1 VKTRTRLL
9 ALVALL
15 AAASAA
21 AQTAST
27 GSGQAYPIRP
37 VRMIVPFAAGG
48 NTDITARA
56 IGVKLS
62 EVFGQQ
68 IVVENRP
75 GGATNI
81 GSELVAKAPPDGY
94 TILMGGA
101 TNAINMSTQAKPPY
115 DTLRDFAPVVLCVKG
130 ANVLSIHPSVP
141 AKNLK
146 ELIALAKARPGQLNF
161 ASSGLGSSNQMA
173 GELFKMMANINIV
186 HVPYKGNAPALT
198 DTMAGHVE
206 MMFSGV
212 PALIPHIQS
221 GRLRAIAIGSLKRF
235 AAIPEVPTFD
245 ESGVKGY
252 EATTWFGLMAPVKT
266 PKEIVARWNIE
277 VGKILASPDL
287 KGRFINEGLE
297 PMGGTQEEFGKF
309 IRSEIEKYARVVVAT
324 GMKPQ

>member
-1 VKTRTRLL
+1 MIRRKLPRLL
-9 ALVALL
+9 PLAVALL
-15 AAASAA
+15 IAVQAA
-21 AQTAST
+21 AQN
-27 GSGQAYPIRP
+27 YPTRP
-37 VRMIVPFAAGG
+37 VRVIVPFAAGG

-56 IGVKLS
+56 IGVRLS

-81 GSELVAKAPPDGY
+81 GTELVAKAPPDGY

-115 DTLRDFAPVVLCVKG
+115 DTVRDFAPIILCVKD
-130 ANVLSIHPSVP
+130 ANVLTTHPSLP

-173 GELFKMMANINIV
+173 GELFKVMAQVNIV
-186 HVPYKGNAPALT
+186 HIPHKGNTPALT
-198 DTMAGHVE
+198 DTLAGNVE

-212 PALIPHIQS
+212 PVLVPHIQS

-235 AAIPEVPTFD
+235 VAIPDVPTFD
-245 ESGVKGY
+245 ESGLKGY

-266 PKEIVARWNIE
+266 PKEIVARWNKE
-277 VGKILASPDL
+277 VDKILASPNL
-287 KGRFINEGLE
+287 KSRFLNDGLE
-297 PMGGTQEEFGKF
+297 AMGGSQEEFARF
-309 IRSEIEKYARVVVAT
+309 ILVEIDKYAKVVKAS
-324 GMKPQ
+324 GMQPQ

>member
-1 VKTRTRLL
+1 VKIRVPRLTLASVLFL
-9 ALVALL
+9 ALP
-15 AAASAA
+15 AA
-21 AQTAST
+21 AQN
-27 GSGQAYPIRP
+27 YPVRP
-37 VRMIVPFAAGG
+37 VRVIVPFTAGG
-48 NTDITARA
+48 NTDLTARS
-56 IGVKLS
+56 IGARLS

-68 IVVENRP
+68 VVVENRP

-81 GSELVAKAPPDGY
+81 GTELVAKAPPDGY

-115 DTLRDFAPVVLCVKG
+115 DTLRDFAPIILCVKG
-130 ANVLSIHPSVP
+130 ANLLAIHPSVP
-141 AKNLK
+141 ARNLK

-173 GELFKMMANINIV
+173 GELLKMMANINIV
-186 HVPYKGNAPALT
+186 HVPYKGNPQAIT

-206 MMFSGV
+206 MVFSGV

-235 AAIPEVPTFD
+235 TAVPEVPTFD

-266 PKEIVARWNIE
+266 PKEIVARWNVE

-287 KGRFINEGLE
+287 KGRFLNEGLE

-309 IRSEIEKYARVVVAT
+309 IRVEIEKYARVVSAT

>member
-1 VKTRTRLL
+1 MIRRKLPRLL
-9 ALVALL
+9 PLAVALL
-15 AAASAA
+15 IAVQAAT
-21 AQTAST
+21 QN
-27 GSGQAYPIRP
+27 YPTRP
-37 VRMIVPFAAGG
+37 VRVIVPFAAGG

-56 IGVKLS
+56 IGVRLS

-81 GSELVAKAPPDGY
+81 GTELVAKAPPDGY

-115 DTLRDFAPVVLCVKG
+115 DTVRDFAPIILCVKD
-130 ANVLSIHPSVP
+130 ANVLTTHPSLP

-146 ELIALAKARPGQLNF
+146 ELITLAKARPGQLNF

-173 GELFKMMANINIV
+173 GELFKVMAQVNIV
-186 HVPYKGNAPALT
+186 HIPHKGNTPALT
-198 DTMAGHVE
+198 DTLAGNVE

-212 PALIPHIQS
+212 PVLVPHIQS

-235 AAIPEVPTFD
+235 VAIPDVPTFD
-245 ESGVKGY
+245 ESGLKGY

-266 PKEIVARWNIE
+266 PKEIVARWNTE
-277 VGKILASPDL
+277 VDKILASPDL
-287 KGRFINEGLE
+287 KSRFLNDGLE
-297 PMGGTQEEFGKF
+297 AMGGSQEEFARF
-309 IRSEIEKYARVVVAT
+309 IRVEIDKYAKVVKSS

>member
-1 VKTRTRLL
+1 MIRRKLPRLL
-9 ALVALL
+9 PL
-15 AAASAA
+15 AAALLIAVPAA
-21 AQTAST
+21 AQN
-27 GSGQAYPIRP
+27 YPTRP
-37 VRMIVPFAAGG
+37 VRVIVPFAAGG

-56 IGVKLS
+56 IGVRLS

-81 GSELVAKAPPDGY
+81 GTELVAKAPPDGY

-115 DTLRDFAPVVLCVKG
+115 DTVRDFAPIILCVKG
-130 ANVLSIHPSVP
+130 ANVLTTHPSLP

-173 GELFKMMANINIV
+173 GELFKVMAQVNIV
-186 HVPYKGNAPALT
+186 HIPYKGNTPALT
-198 DTMAGHVE
+198 DTLAGNVE

-212 PALIPHIQS
+212 PVLVPHIQS

-235 AAIPEVPTFD
+235 VAIPDVPTFD
-245 ESGVKGY
+245 ESGLKGY

-266 PKEIVARWNIE
+266 PKEIVARWNKE
-277 VGKILASPDL
+277 VDKILASPNL
-287 KGRFINEGLE
+287 KSRFLNDGLE
-297 PMGGTQEEFGKF
+297 AMGGSQEEFARF
-309 IRSEIEKYARVVVAT
+309 ILVEIDKYAKVVKAS
-324 GMKPQ
+324 GMQPQ

>member
-1 VKTRTRLL
+1 
-9 ALVALL
+9 
-15 AAASAA
+15 
-21 AQTAST
+21 
-27 GSGQAYPIRP
+27 
-37 VRMIVPFAAGG
+37 VRVIVPFTAGG
-48 NTDITARA
+48 NTDLTARS
-56 IGVKLS
+56 IGARLS

-68 IVVENRP
+68 VVVENRP

-81 GSELVAKAPPDGY
+81 GTELVAKAPPDGY

-115 DTLRDFAPVVLCVKG
+115 DTLRDFAPIILCVKG
-130 ANVLSIHPSVP
+130 ANLLAIHPSVP
-141 AKNLK
+141 ARNLK

-173 GELFKMMANINIV
+173 GELLKMMANINIV
-186 HVPYKGNAPALT
+186 HVPYKGNPQAIT

-206 MMFSGV
+206 MVFSGV

-235 AAIPEVPTFD
+235 TAVPEVPTFD

-266 PKEIVARWNIE
+266 PKEIVARWNVE

-287 KGRFINEGLE
+287 KGRFLNEGLE

-309 IRSEIEKYARVVVAT
+309 IRVEIEKYARVVSAT